1 MGDTSDDENGT
12 AIEKRQGTGTR
23 LWDQVSLERQIIL
36 ARSSGET
43 VEETAK
49 RLNISRADYWR
60 HMRNA
65 AKRASAHLADETA
78 MHLLSVM
85 NRLDRA
91 TFVALQQMEAGEM
104 RAGNVLANL
113 VNSSANLVKVIM
125 PQQIQDSAAQI
136 PTGELLV
143 AAARLGIVAPRPL
156 LE

>member
-1 MGDTSDDENGT
+1 MDNTSDDATGT
-12 AIEKRQGTGTR
+12 AIEKKQGNR
-23 LWDQVSLERQIIL
+23 LWDQVNLERQIIL

-43 VEETAK
+43 VEDTTK
-49 RLNISRADYWR
+49 RLKISRSDYWR
-60 HMRNA
+60 HLRMA

-136 PTGELLV
+136 PAGELLV
-143 AAARLGIVAPRPL
+143 AAARLGIATPRPL